1 MNLKKLSI
9 LMLVS
14 GLFFTSCSD
23 DDNEPD
29 FPLGAYDNGLLIL
42 NQGNFGGGNS
52 SISYLSTDLIDF
64 QLNAYG
70 AVNPNIPLGDTGQ
83 DIGFYQD
90 KAFVVMNFSET
101 IQVLNRYT
109 LAHIATISTGL
120 KNPRYITFSNGKG
133 FVTNWGDP
141 TDVTDDYVAVLD
153 LSNYTITTSISVVE
167 GPERILEENGKI
179 YVAHLGGYG
188 YGNSISII
196 NASNNTVSG
205 TIAVGDLPN
214 AMFTENNILYVL
226 GGGKAAWTNDETLG
240 TLTKIDLSNNAILG
254 TFNFSDGEHP
264 SNLVEENG
272 KMYYTIDGAIYT
284 ASITATALPSSSI
297 FSTNPQ
303 GVYGVYSFAVKEDK
317 IYVGDA
323 LDFNSNGKIYI
334 YSLTGTVLHEQTVG
348 IIPAGFHFND

>member
-9 LMLVS
+9 LVLLG

-23 DDNEPD
+23 DDDNSD
-29 FPLGAYDNGLLIL
+29 LPLGAYDNGLLIL
-42 NQGNFGGGNS
+42 NQGNFGAGNS
-52 SISYLSTDLIDF
+52 SISYWSTDLTDF

-70 AVNPNIPLGDTGQ
+70 TVNPNIPLGDTGQ

-109 LAHIATISTGL
+109 LAHIATISIGL
-120 KNPRYITFSNGKG
+120 KNPRYIAFANGKG
-133 FVTNWGDP
+133 YITNWGDP
-141 TDVTDDYVAVLD
+141 TDIMDDYVAVLD
-153 LSNYTITTSISVVE
+153 LSSYSITASIPVAE

-188 YGNSISII
+188 YGNTISVI

-205 TIAVGDLPN
+205 SITVGDVPN
-214 AMFTENNILYVL
+214 SMFIENNTLYVL
-226 GGGKAAWTNDETLG
+226 GAGKAAWTGTETNG
-240 TLTKIDLSNNAILG
+240 SLTKISLANNAILG
-254 TFNFSDGEHP
+254 TFEFNDGEHP
-264 SNLVEENG
+264 SNLVEEDG

-284 ASITATALPSSSI
+284 ASITATALPSAPA

-303 GVYGVYSFAVKEDK
+303 GVYGVYSFAVENNK

-334 YSLTGTVLHEQTVG
+334 YSLTGTLLNEKTVG
-348 IIPAGFHFND
+348 VIPAGFYFND

>member
-52 SISYLSTDLIDF
+52 SISYLSMDLIDF

-120 KNPRYITFSNGKG
+120 KNPRYITSSNGKG

-205 TIAVGDLPN
+205 IIAVGDLPN

-226 GGGKAAWTNDETLG
+226 GGGKASWTNDETLG

-264 SNLVEENG
+264 SNLVKESG
-272 KMYYTIDGAIYT
+272 QMYYTIDGAIYT

-303 GVYGVYSFAVKEDK
+303 GVYGVCSFAVKEDK

>member
-52 SISYLSTDLIDF
+52 SISYWSSDLTDF

-205 TIAVGDLPN
+205 TIAVGDVPN
-214 AMFTENNILYVL
+214 AMFTENNTLYVL

-254 TFNFSDGEHP
+254 TFNFSAGEHP

-334 YSLTGTVLHEQTVG
+334 YSLTGTVLHEETVG